1 MWSLLWS
8 TALRCLVVPSNT
20 DGQQVNLIPCPRD
33 LTPNTTFTLTAGSA
47 PQDGADFARG
57 PVTQLQIYGDKC
69 VDVTDGVNAEGTALQ
84 IWTCDAQNANPNQR
98 FNVNEKFFMYEIEW
112 AAHGLCAGVGNKKD
126 PNAVRVPSY
135 VLSLRSDECSCA
147 LRIGAFQPLLSP
159 PTMKAFQSAMA
170 SYLRRSPRCGTPHA
184 QRTE

>member
-1 MWSLLWS
+1 M
-8 TALRCLVVPSNT
+8 
-20 DGQQVNLIPCPRD
+20 NLIPCPRD

-126 PNAVRVPSY
+126 PNAVRVPSC
-135 VLSLRSDECSCA
+135 VLSLRSDECSCSRNALAYHAPNMRPRQQRLLHEQPCLQA
-147 LRIGAFQPLLSP
+147 LRRGLKGAVMDMCH
-159 PTMKAFQSAMA
+159 PT
-170 SYLRRSPRCGTPHA
+170 G
-184 QRTE
+184 RTH